1 MKTLL
6 KYDLRIQQTL
16 ILLFI
21 ASVLTALLLKQEYMM
36 TVLIIEFFLI
46 AFFQY
51 VLNTVKFCNVRY
63 TKTASRK
70 IYIFTSTYIVIGF
83 LIWIL
88 MCMVSLPPLD
98 TGEAIRSIFEYM
110 VISWT
115 MLSPVLIL
123 QSLSISFSD
132 HEDTKNR
139 ILKKCL

>member
-6 KYDLRIQQTL
+6 TYDLRIQQTL

-21 ASVLTALLLKQEYMM
+21 ASVLIALLLKQQYMM
-36 TVLIIEFFLI
+36 VVLIVEFFLI

-51 VLNTVKFCNVRY
+51 ILNTIKFCNLRY
-63 TKTASRK
+63 IKTDSRK

-88 MCMVSLPPLD
+88 MCMLSLPPLD
-98 TGEAIRSIFEYM
+98 TGEGIKNIFEYM

-115 MLSPVLIL
+115 VLSPVLML

-132 HEDTKNR
+132 NEDTKKYNT
-139 ILKKCL
+139 